1 MSLSENK
8 FAGYLGFRAKICCN
22 AGTNLQNADP
32 AVAWLHPYAATELA
46 AYSLASRAR
55 CFLR

>member
-1 MSLSENK
+1 MPLSVSK
-8 FAGYLGFRAKICCN
+8 IVGYLGFCAKICCN

-32 AVAWLHPYAATELA
+32 AVAWLHPYAVTEPV